1 MKRVS
6 LPAEPESDITP
17 VISPHSPHSPQDL
30 FKEVRSILNRQTPQK
45 FLQLVKQVKDSPI
58 DTEEQLKGVVDLLFE
73 KAMDETSSLV
83 AYAKIC
89 NCLATACDQMMNVF
103 CSFAEPLNRYVLLH
117 KTRVDFGNIRFDY
130 LNDVFD

>member
-17 VISPHSPHSPQDL
+17 VISPHSPQDL
-30 FKEVRSILNRQTPQK
+30 LKEVRSILNRTTPQK

-83 AYAKIC
+83 AYAKMC
-89 NCLATACDQMMNVF
+89 NCHATV
-103 CSFAEPLNRYVLLH
+103 SRSLS
-117 KTRVDFGNIRFDY
+117 
-130 LNDVFD
+130 